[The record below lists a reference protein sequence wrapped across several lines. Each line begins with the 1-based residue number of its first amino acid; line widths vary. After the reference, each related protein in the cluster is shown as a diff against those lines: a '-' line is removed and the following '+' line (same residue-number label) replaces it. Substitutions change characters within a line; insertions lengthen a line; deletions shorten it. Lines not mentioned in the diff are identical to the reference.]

1 MARTSH
7 PRTGTFG
14 RSSRRT
20 GTVEFFTRPESNPV
34 LRVLGFIVRMRA
46 ELTLIVVLL
55 GTYISLGHLAT
66 SWGTPL
72 PVNPVTGQP
81 AGIDPAWDSDATL
94 LIIGGAIAVIL
105 IIPASRRYTHRRM
118 WSITTRHRIRAA
130 FSQTRTMTHNGRM
143 PFLLWSRPS
152 PVGERVRV
160 WLPAGMSVKDIQNVT
175 AELATACW
183 ARDVRVHPNR
193 AQAALVIIE
202 IVRRDPLA
210 TSAVINPSVLDD
222 IDTDLGD
229 FADDGNVVPLPNRNT
244 LPTESP
250 VTASPGPRMRRN
262 TTKNTAATNGATGP
276 APTASNGS
284 TATAETPEPPSVA
297 GFGGV
302 DVSDYI

>member
-46 ELTLIVVLL
+46 ELTLIAVIITAIVMLRPHV
-55 GTYISLGHLAT
+55 G
-66 SWGTPL
+66 P
-72 PVNPVTGQP
+72 
-81 AGIDPAWDSDATL
+81 DATIW
-94 LIIGGAIAVIL
+94 IIGGTTAVIL
-105 IIPASRRYTHRRM
+105 IIPTSRRYTHRRM

-210 TSAVINPSVLDD
+210 ASAVINPSVLDD
-222 IDTDLGD
+222 IDADLGD
-229 FADDGNVVPLPNRNT
+229 FTDDGNVVPLPNRNT
-244 LPTESP
+244 LPTDPEA
-250 VTASPGPRMRRN
+250 TATPGPRMRRN
-262 TTKNTAATNGATGP
+262 TTKNTAATNGTAGP
-276 APTASNGS
+276 TLAASNGS
-284 TATAETPEPPSVA
+284 TATAGTPEPPPVA